1 MVTMSPAMAI
11 TSPSSWRGTLT
22 RLPTENS
29 GAGVTAAGGGAT
41 STGAGMLASSCRVRW
56 QLLLQYFGEAEDT
69 VEPCNTCDNCQRTRQ
84 LEASIPAP
92 VEVAPPPATETPLP
106 LFSVGSRVRVPR
118 HEEGEVI
125 AIAGDMVTI
134 AFGDGSENKTFL
146 ASYVQPSEALPGQGG
161 QQTEN
166 RGTA

>member
-1 MVTMSPAMAI
+1 MVSYAQ
-11 TSPSSWRGTLT
+11 SGT
-22 RLPTENS
+22 
-29 GAGVTAAGGGAT
+29 
-41 STGAGMLASSCRVRW
+41 CRW

-92 VEVAPPPATETPLP
+92 SLVAPPPAAVAPQP

-146 ASYVQPSEALPGQGG
+146 ASYVQPSDTMPG
-161 QQTEN
+161 QQTEQ
-166 RGTA
+166 RGIA